1 MTPCVSVG
9 QKWER
14 SLHVNSRRT
23 SVLFPC
29 GWLVFS
35 DHWWGGD
42 ISGGTGK
49 SGKEQQL
56 IGVWWGDDPLGCQGR
71 QGGNTRWVPRARG
84 SADQRL
90 HTPHEWYRGLQFYK
104 KNVTATAFLATL
116 REHQQT
122 MFAIN
127 PLFHLCIG
135 LLRLQRSIR
144 FNQSNQ
150 RNKWNQSQHKNEK

>member
-1 MTPCVSVG
+1 MTPCDSVG
-9 QKWER
+9 QKWKR

-49 SGKEQQL
+49 SGKKQQL
-56 IGVWWGDDPLGCQGR
+56 IGVRWGGWPIGVSGEA
-71 QGGNTRWVPRARG
+71 GGEYTVSPKGERLRWPKAT
-84 SADQRL
+84 
-90 HTPHEWYRGLQFYK
+90 HTTWMVQWVAIPQI
-104 KNVTATAFLATL
+104 NVMATAFLATL
-116 REHQQT
+116 REHKQT

-127 PLFHLCIG
+127 TLFHLYIG

-144 FNQSNQ
+144 FNQSDQ
-150 RNKWNQSQHKNEK
+150 KNKSNQSQQKNEK

>member
-56 IGVWWGDDPLGCQGR
+56 IGVWWRGMTHWGVRGGRGGIHGESQGR
-71 QGGNTRWVPRARG
+71 SAPLTKGYTHHMNGTGGCNST
-84 SADQRL
+84 
-90 HTPHEWYRGLQFYK
+90 K
-104 KNVTATAFLATL
+104 KCDGDSFSCNIEGIPTNSVCNKCIISSLYWTS
-116 REHQQT
+116 QT
-122 MFAIN
+122 SEV
-127 PLFHLCIG
+127 H
-135 LLRLQRSIR
+135 
-144 FNQSNQ
+144 
-150 RNKWNQSQHKNEK
+150 

>member
-1 MTPCVSVG
+1 MVTPCVSVG

-35 DHWWGGD
+35 DHWWWGGD

-56 IGVWWGDDPLGCQGR
+56 IGVWWRGMTQWGVRGGRGGIHGESQGR
-71 QGGNTRWVPRARG
+71 EAPLTKGYTHHMNGTG
-84 SADQRL
+84 SCNSTNKCDGDSFSCNIEG
-90 HTPHEWYRGLQFYK
+90 TPTNCVCYK
-104 KNVTATAFLATL
+104 CIISSLYWTS
-116 REHQQT
+116 QT
-122 MFAIN
+122 SEV
-127 PLFHLCIG
+127 H
-135 LLRLQRSIR
+135 
-144 FNQSNQ
+144 
-150 RNKWNQSQHKNEK
+150 